1 MSADKLAERIRTR
14 LAEAFP
20 ELDAADPAF
29 FDQAAHEAAD
39 EASAEI
45 ARRDRS
51 IVELTRAGRG
61 VLDQRNEA
69 LAEVE
74 RLTARIDATHRTLSS
89 VDIDEESC
97 STLESTTEAVVSSWH
112 RIAESEAAAADRID
126 ALTRESDTLNRL
138 FDVQQ
143 TRMREATELW
153 RAEDPEGRAL
163 ILPDLGDLLKW
174 LMVRAEVPE
183 PCPLDHS
190 CDDADE
196 DRGCQCWC
204 ELHDCAIA
212 ECPTFLRVETL
223 YPELRAELKR
233 LAEQATHW
241 MEEAQRQAI
250 ARDANFVEAQRY
262 REALETIGTECSNFT
277 GESTCLTAGRAR
289 GARYL
294 ADAWCHA
301 CIAREALTA
310 PVADEGSAR

>member
-1 MSADKLAERIRTR
+1 MTDTGSPGERAVSTDKLAERIRTR

-74 RLTARIDATHRTLSS
+74 RLTARIDAAHRTLSS

-97 STLESTTEAVVSSWH
+97 STLESTMEAVVSSWH

-126 ALTRESDTLNRL
+126 ALTRELDTLHRL
-138 FDVQQ
+138 FDMQQ
-143 TRMREATELW
+143 ERMREATELW
-153 RAEDPEGRAL
+153 RSEDPERRAL
-163 ILPDLGDLLKW
+163 TLPDLGDLLKW
-174 LMVRAEVPE
+174 LMDRA
-183 PCPLDHS
+183 
-190 CDDADE
+190 
-196 DRGCQCWC
+196 DR
-204 ELHDCAIA
+204 L
-212 ECPTFLRVETL
+212 
-223 YPELRAELKR
+223 
-233 LAEQATHW
+233 
-241 MEEAQRQAI
+241 
-250 ARDANFVEAQRY
+250 
-262 REALETIGTECSNFT
+262 REALETIGT
-277 GESTCLTAGRAR
+277 TCLTHSRNSQTCSDVTSDRRHWCAR
-289 GARYL
+289 
-294 ADAWCHA
+294 

-310 PVADEGSAR
+310 PATDEGSAR